1 MNPDTERINL
11 REPTI
16 ELVVY
21 LMSLVSINMKK
32 RILILLA
39 SISFLAHGQQDYL
52 QLRQIVTDSAKIFTA
67 PQLESLKT
75 KLTHFETETTNQLVV
90 LTITELGN
98 TTIEEYANGTF
109 QKNKLGQKGKDNGI
123 LIVFAKNDRKV
134 RIEVGYGLEPY
145 ITDAVASRIIHN
157 TMIPNFK
164 EEQNFVG
171 IDLAVDQII
180 LFLNDPEALEEFKQE
195 IESEGEMGLGIKI
208 FVLLFLSI
216 FVAAGGFLF
225 YKTYRN
231 LIEVFRGML
240 IGKLGVV
247 QGLLMT
253 IFVTIPIFMS
263 LVFVLM
269 PLFFATI
276 FLDLGIDLDNFEDL
290 FDNVSWIYY
299 LLGGFFLLTI
309 MLAVVKILIK
319 GKEDY
324 KVSFFKS
331 DKTYMSQTFSSSGTH
346 SFGSGSSSSGSSSSS
361 FSGGG
366 GSSGGG
372 GASGSW

>member
-1 MNPDTERINL
+1 
-11 REPTI
+11 
-16 ELVVY
+16 
-21 LMSLVSINMKK
+21 MKK
-32 RILILLA
+32 SICIVLLL
-39 SISFLAHGQQDYL
+39 ISFLAHGQQDYL
-52 QLRQIVTDSAKIFTA
+52 QLKQIVTDSAKIFTTT
-67 PQLESLKT
+67 QLESLKT
-75 KLTHFETETTNQLVV
+75 KLTHFESETTNQLVV
-90 LTITELGN
+90 LTIKELGN

-109 QKNKLGQKGKDNGI
+109 RKNKLGQKGKDNGI
-123 LIVFAKNDRKV
+123 LIVFAKNDRQV

-145 ITDAVASRIIHN
+145 ITDVVASRIIRN

-180 LFLNDPEALEEFKQE
+180 FFLNDPEALEEFKQE
-195 IESEGEMGLGIKI
+195 IESEGEMGWGIKI

-253 IFVTIPIFMS
+253 VFVTIPIFMS

-269 PLFFATI
+269 PLFFAAM
-276 FLDLGIDLDNFEDL
+276 FLDLGIDLDSYEGL
-290 FDNVSWIYY
+290 FDNISWIYY

-309 MLAVVKILIK
+309 MFAVVKILIK
-319 GKEDY
+319 GKEDFRL
-324 KVSFFKS
+324 SFFKS
-331 DKTYMSQTFSSSGTH
+331 DKSYMSQTFSSSGTY
-346 SFGSGSSSSGSSSSS
+346 SFGSSSSSSGSSSSG